1 MGCID
6 DFLRELAKAMTESF
20 CIALANPFLIGNNRG
35 QNTKQKNKVVYIFFF
50 LCQQTSEKEQSA
62 NFKTSNVNSQTA

>member
-1 MGCID
+1 MGCIN

-20 CIALANPFLIGNNRG
+20 CIALANPFLIGNNRS
-35 QNTKQKNKVVYIFFF
+35 QNTKQKNKVVYFFF

-62 NFKTSNVNSQTA
+62 NFKTGNQNSQTA